1 MFKKFKKYYFL
12 LLIGSFM
19 VIAMSALIFVKNRPV
34 RNADKVLTVLLNIP
48 AEPIQSAYE
57 TMDTMIEHTVQ
68 NSQEPTVFSPD
79 DTLIKNTYREMFGDM
94 VSDTFIE
101 DCIRLNNMAFL
112 HDLAIQ
118 QGFTA
123 KLQTLDISKTSQK
136 DVLTFDAQILVSTS
150 TEYEKQIPITGR
162 IQFDDSGKICAI
174 RIYGK
179 EIYENF
185 GEYLTNYCMEIAKI
199 KPQSPWK
206 LL

>member
-1 MFKKFKKYYFL
+1 MFKNFKKYYFL
-12 LLIGSFM
+12 RIFIGSFT
-19 VIAMSALIFVKNRPV
+19 VIAMAALIFAQNRPV
-34 RNADKVLTVLLNIP
+34 RNAGKVLTSLLNIP

-57 TMDTMIEHTVQ
+57 TMDIMIDHTVQ

-123 KLQTLDISKTSQK
+123 KLQTLDISKTSPK

-174 RIYGK
+174 RIYGQ
-179 EIYENF
+179 ELRRFLEN
-185 GEYLTNYCMEIAKI
+185 
-199 KPQSPWK
+199 
-206 LL
+206 

>member
-1 MFKKFKKYYFL
+1 MKNRLNMFKNFKKYCFL
-12 LLIGSFM
+12 PISIGIFM
-19 VIAMSALIFVKNRPV
+19 VIAMTSLIFAKNRPV
-34 RNADKVLTVLLNIP
+34 RNADKVLTTLLNIP
-48 AEPIQSAYE
+48 AVPIQSAYE
-57 TMDTMIEHTVQ
+57 TMDTMIEHSVQ

-136 DVLTFDAQILVSTS
+136 YVLTFDSQILVSTS

-162 IQFDDSGKICAI
+162 IQLDDSGKICAI
-174 RIYGK
+174 RIYGQ
-179 EIYENF
+179 ELRRFLE
-185 GEYLTNYCMEIAKI
+185 T
-199 KPQSPWK
+199 
-206 LL
+206 